1 MTTLVNF
8 TGGPGTFTITA
19 DAANAITL
27 AAGSIVTAME
37 AQTIL
42 IQGIPG
48 SPDPGTLVQIDA
60 NLFAILQSLNHVAE
74 ASLAISGTMKKI
86 DTSLGILTS
95 MQASGNALQA
105 TMVANQVQTNNYQVA
120 ATKQTLERTGQ
131 PAVVVPS
138 VEEQI
143 KESVIQ
149 SVTVSQ
155 LAIASGAVSAQV
167 TAGFAGMATYVTES
181 GPYKTVKGWLEDA
194 IEYAAVPFK
203 SAWATVKETAAK
215 IGTKSV

>member
-1 MTTLVNF
+1 M
-8 TGGPGTFTITA
+8 
-19 DAANAITL
+19 
-27 AAGSIVTAME
+27 
-37 AQTIL
+37 AQVRKEIYDENGL
-42 IQGIPG
+42 IKVKFIEM
-48 SPDPGTLVQIDA
+48 D
-60 NLFAILQSLNHVAE
+60 E
-74 ASLAISGTMKKI
+74 
-86 DTSLGILTS
+86 
-95 MQASGNALQA
+95 
-105 TMVANQVQTNNYQVA
+105 
-120 ATKQTLERTGQ
+120 
-131 PAVVVPS
+131 PS

-143 KESVIQ
+143 KESVTQ